1 MNMFLHKKHLKYIFL
16 LIFSVSLL
24 SIGIDDYSL
33 EQGRSLPGAISNP
46 TAHTG
51 SDQQFNKG
59 KIDETAKLSLFQN
72 LFSVLIVALLISS
85 LFALFNKLNRKT
97 LTIIAIIVT
106 ILVFLFVIA
115 DQFPSSN
122 INGEIT
128 LQENEN
134 TPSSGELVFSAISEP
149 PSFLIWIVGIGF
161 IVIVV
166 MIFVVFLSRTN
177 EVKKVADPLLL
188 TVDKTLSLLNDG
200 NNFQNVIF
208 DCYSQMIEVMKE
220 EFNINQDASVTA
232 NEFKELLIRRGLP
245 VVPVNQITSLF
256 EKIRYGSKSILPEDE
271 KNAINC
277 LLEIKL
283 YCQNR
288 NL

>member
-134 TPSSGELVFSAISEP
+134 TPSS
-149 PSFLIWIVGIGF
+149 
-161 IVIVV
+161 
-166 MIFVVFLSRTN
+166 
-177 EVKKVADPLLL
+177 
-188 TVDKTLSLLNDG
+188 
-200 NNFQNVIF
+200 
-208 DCYSQMIEVMKE
+208 
-220 EFNINQDASVTA
+220 
-232 NEFKELLIRRGLP
+232 
-245 VVPVNQITSLF
+245 
-256 EKIRYGSKSILPEDE
+256 
-271 KNAINC
+271 
-277 LLEIKL
+277 
-283 YCQNR
+283 
-288 NL
+288 

>member
-1 MNMFLHKKHLKYIFL
+1 MNMFLHKKLLKYIFL

-166 MIFVVFLSRTN
+166 MIFVVFLRRTN

-245 VVPVNQITSLF
+245 IVPVNQITSLF

>member
-1 MNMFLHKKHLKYIFL
+1 MNMFLHKKLLKYIFL

-166 MIFVVFLSRTN
+166 MIFVVFLRRTN

-220 EFNINQDASVTA
+220 EFNINKDASVTA

>member
-1 MNMFLHKKHLKYIFL
+1 MNMFLHKKLLKYIFL

-51 SDQQFNKG
+51 SDQQVNKI
-59 KIDETAKLSLFQN
+59 KNDEIPKLSLFQN

-85 LFALFNKLNRKT
+85 LFALFKKLNRKS
-97 LTIIAIIVT
+97 LTIIAIFVT

-166 MIFVVFLSRTN
+166 MIFVVFLRRTN

>member
-1 MNMFLHKKHLKYIFL
+1 MNMFLHKKLLKYIFL

-220 EFNINQDASVTA
+220 EFNINKDASVTA